1 MSERIDGAA
10 RANTAEPSGP
20 AINLPDFDTDLV
32 SRRANKLIN
41 NLLAEYTHYIRF
53 LDEPI
58 NNDLKSAVDEF
69 ITTRRLPPQE
79 LLKISSAALKILNK
93 RNDIPNQQK
102 KGISEALQ
110 YFQDKIQLTKR
121 INLQSLSSQPIP
133 LTEQEEI
140 FIGGIYRLFHRT
152 DKNLGKLFLS
162 NLGKLEDPISKIT
175 DYDLETTLNVILI
188 TADQYFRSKEKSA
201 NFLIKVAEEGFFP
214 KQAEN
219 HQYLNLPGKITAES
233 GSNIMDKSLGI
244 TLRRDFAE
252 KLEELLKAYFSNLNQ
267 AQIPLTEND
276 ADSQSP
282 GQSLPD
288 LSTPPYTLKPFYEPS
303 QADDQR
309 VANPTN
315 SGTPKAGSRSIFQA
329 ILSNDAGAALGEPSE
344 KNAPPQKMS
353 RKQISEWIKEL
364 ELQTPLLPYL
374 RTACLNAATAK
385 TQLS

>member
-1 MSERIDGAA
+1 MSGEIDRLAGADNA
-10 RANTAEPSGP
+10 RPGRP
-20 AINLPDFDTDLV
+20 AINLPDVDTDLV
-32 SRRANKLIN
+32 NQKANKLID
-41 NLLAEYTHYIRF
+41 NLLAKCNIG
-53 LDEPI
+53 LWGGPI
-58 NNDLKSAVDEF
+58 NHDLKSTVDKF
-69 ITTRRLPPQE
+69 ITTRRLPHQE

-110 YFQDKIQLTKR
+110 YFQDKIELTKR

-133 LTEQEEI
+133 LTVQEEV
-140 FIGGIYRLFHRT
+140 FIAGIYGLLHQT

-162 NLGKLEDPISKIT
+162 NLGKLEDPISKTT

-201 NFLIKVAEEGFFP
+201 DPCISFFREGLFP
-214 KQAEN
+214 KQAES
-219 HQYLNLPGKITAES
+219 HQYLNLPGKRTAES

-252 KLEELLKAYFSNLNQ
+252 KLEKLLEAHFSNLNQ
-267 AQIPLTEND
+267 AQIPQTSNQG
-276 ADSQSP
+276 DSDSP
-282 GQSLPD
+282 SLSLPD
-288 LSTPPYTLKPFYEPS
+288 FPSVYKLKPFYEPS
-303 QADDQR
+303 EADDGR
-309 VANPTN
+309 VAK
-315 SGTPKAGSRSIFQA
+315 TPKAGSRSIFQA

>member
-1 MSERIDGAA
+1 MSGKIDRLAGADNA
-10 RANTAEPSGP
+10 RPGRP
-20 AINLPDFDTDLV
+20 AINLPDVDTDLV
-32 SRRANKLIN
+32 NQKANKLID
-41 NLLAEYTHYIRF
+41 NLLAKCNIG
-53 LDEPI
+53 LWGGPI
-58 NNDLKSAVDEF
+58 NNDLKRAVDEF
-69 ITTRRLPPQE
+69 ITDKEQLPQE
-79 LLKISSAALKILNK
+79 LPKISKAALKILNK

-133 LTEQEEI
+133 LTVQEEV
-140 FIGGIYRLFHRT
+140 FIGGIYGLLHQT

-162 NLGKLEDPISKIT
+162 NLGKLEDPISKTT

-201 NFLIKVAEEGFFP
+201 DPCISFFREGLFP
-214 KQAEN
+214 KQAES
-219 HQYLNLPGKITAES
+219 HQYLNLPGKITAKS

-252 KLEELLKAYFSNLNQ
+252 KLEKLLEAHFSNLNQ
-267 AQIPLTEND
+267 AQIPQAAND

-282 GQSLPD
+282 GPSLPN

-303 QADDQR
+303 RADDGR
-309 VANPTN
+309 VAKATI